1 MQIGTQVFRRVVQ
14 DREAALREAAV
25 KAIADTMQETTRFGC
40 FDRAYIEQCARQ
52 RLQDALRGQDESD
65 AL

>member
-14 DREAALREAAV
+14 EREELIRLAAI

-40 FDRAYIEQCARQ
+40 FDRAYIEQCAAK
-52 RLQDALRGQDESD
+52 RLRESLENCRGG
-65 AL
+65 AA